1 MNIRIGIRMALAPF
15 AFAALTPLA
24 AQTETTTAPAI
35 QPAPVVPAAPAAVP
49 VPAPETPPPVTT
61 TPAPA
66 PKPVAKPAPVKK
78 GAPDSLRPGQFVF
91 EKHDNYDGAMRI
103 VAVLDIQRLYVF
115 LDDKLIAFTTI
126 SSGKKGHSTPTG
138 RFTILEKDIDH
149 KSNIYSNAPM
159 PYMQRLTWDGI
170 ALHAGHNPGF
180 PASHGCIRLPLAFSK
195 LLYGVTKMGQEVVV
209 LPNLGAPTPPKVQP
223 PVSPPVTPPTT
234 PPVTPPVDNG
244 APPPAPPAT
253 NPTPAKP

>member
-1 MNIRIGIRMALAPF
+1 MNIRTGIRMALAPL
-15 AFAALTPLA
+15 ALAALTPLA
-24 AQTETTTAPAI
+24 AQNDTTPTPAVEASPAVPATPAVA
-35 QPAPVVPAAPAAVP
+35 PAPVPE
-49 VPAPETPPPVTT
+49 VPAPVTPA
-61 TPAPA
+61 PAPA
-66 PKPVAKPAPVKK
+66 PKPVVKPAPVKK

-91 EKHDNYDGAMRI
+91 EKHDNYNGAMRI

-115 LDDKLIAFTTI
+115 LDDKLIAFSTI

-195 LLYGVTKMGQEVVV
+195 LLYSVTKMGQEVVV

-223 PVSPPVTPPTT
+223 PATPPAT
-234 PPVTPPVDNG
+234 PPVTPPVDN
-244 APPPAPPAT
+244 ATPPPAPPAT
-253 NPTPAKP
+253 NPTPARP